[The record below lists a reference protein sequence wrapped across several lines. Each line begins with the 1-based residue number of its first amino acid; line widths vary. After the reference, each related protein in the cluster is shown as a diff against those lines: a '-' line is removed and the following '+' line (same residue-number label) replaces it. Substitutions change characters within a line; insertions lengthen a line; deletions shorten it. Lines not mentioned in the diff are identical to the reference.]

1 MRIIFSVSNC
11 WILLLKCW
19 QWGQKLKEE
28 EVEEIP
34 SGFFKPHSTWIPWQ
48 KIIVDC
54 QFNRIV
60 GFLVVVWK
68 EANFLRQARRLHNV
82 WTPYMRVLAFI
93 TSALTTTT
101 DCPIYTRSD
110 ISSNSKGVLARIWH
124 IKSDRASIRT
134 VAIVGF
140 VGQSYTI
147 ISDMPQLCHT
157 MTWHL
162 AKR

>member
-1 MRIIFSVSNC
+1 M
-11 WILLLKCW
+11 
-19 QWGQKLKEE
+19 
-28 EVEEIP
+28 EEIP

-68 EANFLRQARRLHNV
+68 EANFLRQARRRDNV

-124 IKSDRASIRT
+124 ISVRQSQYSHGCHCWICRSVLHNYLGHAT
-134 VAIVGF
+134 VMPHHDMTFSKQILRF
-140 VGQSYTI
+140 VKILKKDWWQ
-147 ISDMPQLCHT
+147 
-157 MTWHL
+157 HL
-162 AKR
+162 FHR